1 MSNPVSAASSQLTCI
16 HADTWSPSVARRY
29 VKLWG
34 WEPLPHGTEQ
44 LLHNILQTL
53 CAAPHCTPP
62 SELRACASP
71 CLRPRRFRVCAPEGR
86 VCSPAAPTRLRRRL
100 LGLQYTLHE
109 ERSVTQSPPTE
120 SQLLSSGSCSS
131 AGAGAGAAGRGNRL
145 VVKINFTTLDATG
158 ATGRPPGAGAGV

>member
-1 MSNPVSAASSQLTCI
+1 MLT
-16 HADTWSPSVARRY
+16 HGR
-29 VKLWG
+29 
-34 WEPLPHGTEQ
+34 LPWRAGT
-44 LLHNILQTL
+44 LS
-53 CAAPHCTPP
+53 CGVG
-62 SELRACASP
+62 SP
-71 CLRPRRFRVCAPEGR
+71 CRTEPSNCFTIFCRPCAPR
-86 VCSPAAPTRLRRRL
+86 LTAPRPPNSALVHRPAYARAGFGYAPQRAGFAVQRHPRGCALAQA
-100 LGLQYTLHE
+100 GAFSGCNKYTLHE

>member
-1 MSNPVSAASSQLTCI
+1 M
-16 HADTWSPSVARRY
+16 ARRY

-53 CAAPHCTPP
+53 CAQRLTAPHPP
-62 SELRACASP
+62 NSALVHRPTYARAG
-71 CLRPRRFRVCAPEGR
+71 FGVCAPEGR
-86 VCSPAAPTRLRRRL
+86 VYRPAAPTHLRRRL

-131 AGAGAGAAGRGNRL
+131 AGAGAAAAGRGNRL

-158 ATGRPPGAGAGV
+158 ATGRPPGAGASV

>member
-1 MSNPVSAASSQLTCI
+1 MRRVQLTCI
-16 HADTWSPSVARRY
+16 HADTWALSVARRY

-53 CAAPHCTPP
+53 CASLHPALRTAPCTPNSHLHP
-62 SELRACASP
+62 PLP
-71 CLRPRRFRVCAPEGR
+71 RPRRFRVWPRGQGLQSSGTYA
-86 VCSPAAPTRLRRRL
+86 VRRRL

-109 ERSVTQSPPTE
+109 ERSVTQSAPTE

-131 AGAGAGAAGRGNRL
+131 AGASAAAAGRGNRL

-158 ATGRPPGAGAGV
+158 ATGRPPGGGV

>member
-1 MSNPVSAASSQLTCI
+1 MLT
-16 HADTWSPSVARRY
+16 HGRLSVARRY

-53 CAAPHCTPP
+53 CASLHPALRTRTCIPP
-62 SELRACASP
+62 AYARAG
-71 CLRPRRFRVCAPEGR
+71 LVWPRGQGLQSSATYAV
-86 VCSPAAPTRLRRRL
+86 RRRL

-109 ERSVTQSPPTE
+109 ERSVTQSAPTE

-131 AGAGAGAAGRGNRL
+131 AGASAAAAGRGNRL

-158 ATGRPPGAGAGV
+158 ATGRPPGGGV

>member
-1 MSNPVSAASSQLTCI
+1 MLTR
-16 HADTWSPSVARRY
+16 APSVARRY

-53 CAAPHCTPP
+53 CASLHPALRTRTCIPP
-62 SELRACASP
+62 AYARAGLGCG
-71 CLRPRRFRVCAPEGR
+71 PEGR
-86 VCSPAAPTRLRRRL
+86 VCNPAVAVRRRL

-109 ERSVTQSPPTE
+109 ERSVTQSAPTE

-131 AGAGAGAAGRGNRL
+131 AGASAAAAGRGNRL

-158 ATGRPPGAGAGV
+158 ATGRPPGGGV